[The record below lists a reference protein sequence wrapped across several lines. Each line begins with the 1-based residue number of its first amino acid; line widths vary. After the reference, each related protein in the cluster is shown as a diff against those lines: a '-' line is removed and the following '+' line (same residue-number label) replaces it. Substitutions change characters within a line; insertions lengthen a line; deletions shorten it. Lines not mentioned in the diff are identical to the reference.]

1 MANFKDRILP
11 YLPGIIIL
19 VLAILIGCF
28 TYQDYGMG
36 WDEPGQ
42 RAPAV
47 LSYDYMFHGSKE
59 LFIKENDNHGAGFEL
74 LLYFIERGLHL
85 TDARDIYMNRHIVTH
100 LFYLFSMFA
109 GYLLL
114 LKLFNNKFIAAL
126 GFFILVFT
134 PRLYAHSFF
143 NSKDIPF
150 MCMVMVTLAYSY
162 VAFQKNKTWH
172 YLLLG
177 LLCGYATS
185 IRVMGILLAIS
196 LLLFLLID
204 LVAAIRRKEKPVKP
218 ILSIVLFSVGFC
230 FILYMAWPYLWKG
243 PVQTFIDSFKALAHF
258 KWGAT
263 TLIAGKPE
271 VATSLPWTYFPT
283 WFLITNPILWLVAG
297 FAGIGWVIYDI
308 FRKPAIYLQN
318 TKERNFLLY
327 VLNFFIPIFSVILMH
342 SVMYDDWRHMF
353 FVYPPFVLMAMY
365 FLYRIVQNKYRMIVQ
380 GICALQVLAVG
391 YFMVQNHPFNQVY
404 FNELVSHDE
413 EYLRKN
419 YELDYWGCSFKQ
431 ALDHIMELDPRKHIK
446 ICCNL
451 YAYLENNILMLHPE
465 DRKRI
470 EFVPPEQADYFI
482 TNFRGHPEDYPGTT
496 SEFTITVLNS
506 SILQIFPLKKID
518 LRAQ

>member
-1 MANFKDRILP
+1 MTTIKDKIAP

-19 VLAILIGCF
+19 VVAILIGCF

-47 LSYDYMFHGSKE
+47 LSYNYIFHGSKE
-59 LFIKENDNHGAGFEL
+59 LFIKENDNHGAGFEML
-74 LLYFIERGLHL
+74 LFFIEKGLHL
-85 TDARDIYMNRHIVTH
+85 NDPRDIYMNRHIVTH
-100 LFYLFSMFA
+100 LFFLFSMFA
-109 GYLLL
+109 GYLLVW
-114 LKLFNNKFIAAL
+114 KLYRNKFLAAL
-126 GFFILVFT
+126 AFIILAFT

-150 MCMVMVTLAYSY
+150 MCMILVTLAYSF
-162 VAFQKNKTWH
+162 VAFEKKKAWQF
-172 YLLLG
+172 LILG

-185 IRVMGILLAIS
+185 IRVMGIMHGAFIFM
-196 LLLFLLID
+196 FLLID
-204 LVAAIRRKEKPVKP
+204 LFATIKNKEKVIKPV
-218 ILSIVLFSVGFC
+218 LSMVLYSVGFC
-230 FILYMAWPYLWKG
+230 FILYISWPYLWKG
-243 PVQTFIDSFKALAHF
+243 PVQTFIDSFKALSHF

-263 TLIAGKPE
+263 TMLSGKAE
-271 VATSLPWTYFPT
+271 VATELPWTYFPT
-283 WFLITNPILWLVAG
+283 WFIITTPLLWLFTG
-297 FAGIGWVIYDI
+297 IAGIVWVIYDI
-308 FRKPAIYLQN
+308 AKKPAIYLQN

-327 VLNFFIPIFSVILMH
+327 LLSFFIPIFSVILMH

-353 FVYPPFVLMAMY
+353 FVYPPFVLMTIY
-365 FLYRIVQNKYRMIVQ
+365 FFNKIIQNKYRMIVQ
-380 GICALQVLAVG
+380 GVCALQVMAVS
-391 YFMVQNHPFNQVY
+391 YFMVQNHPFSQVY

-413 EYLRKN
+413 ESLRKN

-431 ALDHIMELDPRKHIK
+431 ALDHILENDPRPHIK

-470 EFVPPEQADYFI
+470 DFVPPEQADYFI

-506 SILQIFPLKKID
+506 SILQIFPLRKID
-518 LRAQ
+518 IKAK